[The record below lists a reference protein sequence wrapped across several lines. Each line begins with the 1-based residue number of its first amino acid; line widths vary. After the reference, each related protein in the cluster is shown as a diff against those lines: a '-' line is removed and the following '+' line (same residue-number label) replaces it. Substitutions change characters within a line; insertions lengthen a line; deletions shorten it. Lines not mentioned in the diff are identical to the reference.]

1 MLRLHGGIKARE
13 SETALHRFFYPN
25 EEFNM
30 QGLLKVF
37 TRRITQSIVAIL
49 LLAGSCAF
57 AAGTVKIGTVIW
69 IGYGP
74 YYVADALDLYKK
86 SGLKVTLQVFS
97 DPALIPPAIE
107 GGSVDGGM
115 LTYDQVIGQVAKG
128 STQRVVSPIDYS
140 AGGDA
145 IVSSV
150 DIKKVTDFK
159 GKKVGFNPLSPSD
172 FLLSYALKVNKM
184 SENDVQP
191 VNMTPEAIP
200 AAMASGAMPIGVTY
214 EPNVSQIIA
223 LEGGKKFHVV
233 YSSKDAP
240 GLITDVLVFKKEVI
254 KARPEVVKALIQGY
268 IDGLAYMKKNP
279 DKAAELIGRA
289 IGVSAA
295 EVKEQLSGV
304 YNLPANEMTKVFAKG
319 KDTTSLHVS
328 GALIGDILKAKG
340 QITEIPKIEDTFD
353 DSILKTMMKK

>member
-1 MLRLHGGIKARE
+1 MFGLTAILRRTTH
-13 SETALHRFFYPN
+13 T
-25 EEFNM
+25 
-30 QGLLKVF
+30 LL
-37 TRRITQSIVAIL
+37 AIL
-49 LLAGSCAF
+49 LLAGGGVH
-57 AAGTVKIGTVIW
+57 AAGSAKIGTVIW

-86 SGLKVTLQVFS
+86 SGTKVTLQIFS

-128 STQRVVSPIDYS
+128 STQRVVMPIDYS

-150 DIKKVTDFK
+150 DIKKVSDFK

-172 FLLSYALKVNKM
+172 FLLSYALKVNKLG
-184 SENDVQP
+184 ENDIQP

-200 AAMASGAMPIGVTY
+200 AAMASGSMPIGVTY
-214 EPNVSQIIA
+214 EPNVSQITG

-240 GLITDVLVFKKEVI
+240 GLITDVLVFKQQVI
-254 KARPEVVKALIQGY
+254 KSRPDVVKALIQGY
-268 IDGLAYMKKNP
+268 IDGLDYMKKNP
-279 DKAAELIGRA
+279 DKAAEIIGKA

-304 YNLPANEMTKVFAKG
+304 YNLPPKELMKVFDAAG
-319 KDTTSLHVS
+319 KDTTSLYVS
-328 GALIGDILKAKG
+328 GALISEILMAKG
-340 QITEIPKIEDTFD
+340 QISSIPKTADTYD
-353 DSILKTMMKK
+353 ASILKGMKK

>member
-1 MLRLHGGIKARE
+1 MKQQPRHSLRARFI
-13 SETALHRFFYPN
+13 SAL
-25 EEFNM
+25 
-30 QGLLKVF
+30 
-37 TRRITQSIVAIL
+37 VAASAL
-49 LLAGSCAF
+49 MVPF
-57 AAGTVKIGTVIW
+57 AASAANAVKIGTVVW

-115 LTYDQVIGQVAKG
+115 LTYDQVIGQVAKA
-128 STQRVVSPIDYS
+128 STQRVVMPIDYS

-150 DIKKVTDFK
+150 DIKKVSDFK
-159 GKKVGFNPLSPSD
+159 GKKVGYNPLSPSD
-172 FLLSYALKVNKM
+172 FLLSYALKVNKLT
-184 SENDVQP
+184 EKDITP

-200 AAMASGAMPIGVTY
+200 AAMASGSMPIGVTY
-214 EPNVSQIIA
+214 EPNVSQITA

-240 GLITDVLVFKKEVI
+240 GLITDVLVFKKEYI
-254 KARPEVVKALIQGY
+254 KANPAIVKALIQGY
-268 IDGLAYMKKNP
+268 IDGLEYMKSNP
-279 DKAAELIGRA
+279 DKAAEIIGKA
-289 IGVSAA
+289 LGVSGA

-304 YNLPANEMTKVFAKG
+304 YNLKPNELTKVFAKS
-319 KDTTSLHVS
+319 KETTSLFGS
-328 GALIGDILKAKG
+328 GALIAEILKAKG
-340 QITEIPKIEDTFD
+340 QIDSIPKTEDTFD
-353 DSILKTMMKK
+353 DSIIKSMKK

>member
-1 MLRLHGGIKARE
+1 M
-13 SETALHRFFYPN
+13 N
-25 EEFNM
+25 
-30 QGLLKVF
+30 GLLNFV
-37 TRRITQSIVAIL
+37 TRRIAQSILAL
-49 LLAGSCAF
+49 TLLAAGGAF

-86 SGLKVTLQVFS
+86 SGFKVSLQVFS

-107 GGSVDGGM
+107 GGAVDGGM

-145 IVSSV
+145 IVAST
-150 DIKKVTDFK
+150 DIKKVADFK

-172 FLLSYALKVNKM
+172 FLLSYALKVNKLT
-184 SENDVQP
+184 EKDVQP

-200 AAMASGAMPIGVTY
+200 AAMASGALPIGVTY
-214 EPNVSQIIA
+214 EPSVSQILA
-223 LEGGKKFHVV
+223 LDGGKKYHVV

-240 GLITDVLVFKKEVI
+240 GLIADVLVFKQEVI

-268 IDGLAYMKKNP
+268 IDGLDYMKKNP
-279 DKAAELIGRA
+279 DKAAAIIGKML
-289 IGVSAA
+289 GVSAA

-304 YNLPANEMTKVFAKG
+304 YNMPPGEMAKVFAKG
-319 KDTTSLHVS
+319 KDTTSFHVS
-328 GALIGDILKAKG
+328 GALIGDILKSKG
-340 QITEIPKIEDTFD
+340 QITSIPRIEDTYD
-353 DSILKTMMKK
+353 DSILKAMMKK

>member
-1 MLRLHGGIKARE
+1 MKRSLTHAARVLAA
-13 SETALHRFFYPN
+13 ALSILAGALFAP
-25 EEFNM
+25 
-30 QGLLKVF
+30 
-37 TRRITQSIVAIL
+37 IVA
-49 LLAGSCAF
+49 G
-57 AAGTVKIGTVIW
+57 AAESVKIGTVIW

-107 GGSVDGGM
+107 GGTVDGGM
-115 LTYDQVIGQVAKG
+115 LTYDQVIGVVAKG

-150 DIKKVTDFK
+150 DIKTVADFK

-172 FLLSYALKVNKM
+172 FLLSYALKVNKL
-184 SENDVQP
+184 SEKDIEP

-200 AAMASGAMPIGVTY
+200 AAMASGSMPIGVTY
-214 EPNVSQIIA
+214 EPSVSQITN

-240 GLITDVLVFKKEVI
+240 GLITDVMVFKKEVI
-254 KARPEVVKALIQGY
+254 KAKPEVVKALIQGY
-268 IDGLAYMKKNP
+268 IDGLDYMKKNP
-279 DKAAELIGRA
+279 DKAAAIIGKA

-304 YNLPANEMTKVFAKG
+304 YNLKPAEFSKVFAKDS
-319 KDTTSLHVS
+319 KETTSLYVS
-328 GALIGDILKAKG
+328 GALISDILKAKG
-340 QITEIPKIEDTFD
+340 QISAIPKTEDTFD
-353 DSILKTMMKK
+353 DSILKTMQKK

>member
-1 MLRLHGGIKARE
+1 MFGLNAVLRRTTH
-13 SETALHRFFYPN
+13 T
-25 EEFNM
+25 
-30 QGLLKVF
+30 LL
-37 TRRITQSIVAIL
+37 AIL
-49 LLAGSCAF
+49 LLAAGGAH
-57 AAGTVKIGTVIW
+57 AAGSAKIGTVIW

-86 SGLKVTLQVFS
+86 SGIKVSLQMFS

-128 STQRVVSPIDYS
+128 STQRVVMPIDYS

-150 DIKKVTDFK
+150 DIKKVSDFK

-172 FLLSYALKVNKM
+172 FLLSYALKVNKLTEKDI
-184 SENDVQP
+184 SP

-200 AAMASGAMPIGVTY
+200 AAMASGSMPIGVTY
-214 EPNVSQIIA
+214 EPNVSQITG

-254 KARPEVVKALIQGY
+254 KEKPDVVKALIQGY
-268 IDGLAYMKKNP
+268 IDGLDYMKKNP
-279 DKAAELIGRA
+279 DKAAEIIGKA

-304 YNLPANEMTKVFAKG
+304 HNLAPKELMKVFDKAG
-319 KDTTSLHVS
+319 KDTTSLYVS
-328 GALIGDILKAKG
+328 GALISEILMAKG
-340 QITEIPKIEDTFD
+340 QITTVPKTADTYD
-353 DSILKTMMKK
+353 DSILKGMKK